1 MTVHTPRSSVIAEEL
16 FALADDGGRF
26 ELVERRT

>member
-1 MTVHTPRSSVIAEEL
+1 MTVHTPRSSVIVEEL
-16 FALADDGGRF
+16 LPWRTMAVDF